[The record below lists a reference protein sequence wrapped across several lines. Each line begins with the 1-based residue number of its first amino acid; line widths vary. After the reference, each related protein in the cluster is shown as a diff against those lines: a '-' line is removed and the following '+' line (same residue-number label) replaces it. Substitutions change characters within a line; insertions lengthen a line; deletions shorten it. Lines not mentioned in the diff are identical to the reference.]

1 MGPILLVDDHYDFR
15 LMTRD
20 LLERQGYHVI
30 SVGSTAEAY
39 QVLLKQT
46 VSLLITDLYVPG
58 MSGIELLRRLRSMGK
73 PVPPVIAVTGYEFL
87 SSDAAR
93 ATLEGL
99 GAKAVLKKPIDSA
112 ELLKHIASA
121 MTGAEP
127 RLADD
132 TGETKEA

>member
-20 LLERQGYHVI
+20 LLERHGYNVI

-39 QVLLKQT
+39 QILLKQP
-46 VSLLITDLYVPG
+46 VSLLITDVYVPT

-73 PVPPVIAVTGYEFL
+73 PVPPVIAITGYEFL

-93 ATLEGL
+93 STLEGL
-99 GAKAVLKKPIDSA
+99 GARAILKKPLEPA
-112 ELLKHIASA
+112 ELLKSIASA
-121 MTGAEP
+121 MTRAESP
-127 RLADD
+127 DVLDEDR
-132 TGETKEA
+132 EQEA